1 MIYINQLKAK
11 CLCLIFFFVSKMYN
25 DSILYNIFVMI
36 NFISFIIICGAGNF
50 QFEECY
56 TQRLVIC
63 HRTENSGHASI
74 SHKVHYTL
82 AHCTLYWSGKRTSS
96 TEESQT
102 WGFLTL
108 NNLMV
113 FVSSLTFELFKMTI
127 FHFILKRSI
136 QV

>member
-1 MIYINQLKAK
+1 MFMFNFLFCI
-11 CLCLIFFFVSKMYN
+11 KMCN

-56 TQRLVIC
+56 TQRLIIC

-74 SHKVHYTL
+74 SHKVNYTL
-82 AHCTLYWSGKRTSS
+82 ARCTLYWSRKRTFS

-102 WGFLTL
+102 GAFLTL

-113 FVSSLTFELFKMTI
+113 FVSSLTFVLFKMTI

-136 QV
+136 QI